1 MKKFKL
7 YLIFILASLFAVENF
22 AGDLK
27 FKGIKPITKNTN
39 YAMTSMSYN
48 VTVEN
53 VGTAVGSYKIYGYI
67 SKTKNINDGL
77 IVYNKTISSMPQNSN
92 FTDVFIL
99 DIPCNQRAGDYFLLI
114 KIDADNQIAETNET
128 NNTYIETFKLLPTLK
143 VDQLN
148 YKLDGA
154 SQRINVLVESDS
166 TVTMTKSASWIQFPN
181 GLNSQTFNSCPAVI
195 MDVST
200 YISSRSA
207 EIIVKRGN
215 ITKKIIVYQNGTLA
229 SCFSS
234 VTNLSHSSTSNSITV
249 SFSNLNQTMKI
260 EYRPHW
266 SSEWKSV
273 NVNSSP
279 YVVSNLAQ
287 GTKYLFRISAKCSN
301 ISNFGTPVYFSANTL
316 ISHSQHKAFIYVEP
330 HVSLTRDINTWYL
343 GTSNAPISPNTVVS
357 PDVFF
362 TYKVVDSPGYMEI
375 NTIQGE
381 VYDAVMSIYEYNGGG
396 LTLIKTIDDNLF
408 GGKMP
413 SVKLAAPEYKANA
426 TYVIRIYS
434 KGQPGGFQVKQTA
447 VSFIETGASTRSEIS
462 ESLPEKNIAID
473 YCTSPVES
481 NLNIKLSSTYEDQTV
496 MQIFDL
502 NGALIKQEFVE
513 ITKGEN
519 KLSID
524 CMNIPSGLYIIKV
537 ADKSKKF
544 VKL

>member
-1 MKKFKL
+1 MKKFNL
-7 YLIFILASLFAVENF
+7 YLIFILLNLFAIKNF

-27 FKGIKPITKNTN
+27 FKGIKPITKSTN

-48 VTVEN
+48 VIVEN

-287 GTKYLFRISAKCSN
+287 VTKYLFRVSAKCENS
-301 ISNFGTPVYFSANTL
+301 SNFGKPSYFGAKTL

-343 GTSNAPISPNTVVS
+343 GTSSAPISPNTVVS

-381 VYDAVMSIYEYNGGG
+381 VNDAVMSIYEYNGGG

-408 GGKMP
+408 GDKMP

-426 TYVIRIYS
+426 TYVVRIYS
-434 KGQPGGFQVKQTA
+434 KGQSGGFQVKQTA

-462 ESLPEKNIAID
+462 ESLPKKNIAID
-473 YCTSPVES
+473 YCTSPVEL

-524 CMNIPSGLYIIKV
+524 CMNIPSGLYVIKV

>member
-1 MKKFKL
+1 
-7 YLIFILASLFAVENF
+7 
-22 AGDLK
+22 
-27 FKGIKPITKNTN
+27 
-39 YAMTSMSYN
+39 
-48 VTVEN
+48 
-53 VGTAVGSYKIYGYI
+53 
-67 SKTKNINDGL
+67 
-77 IVYNKTISSMPQNSN
+77 MPQNSN

-154 SQRINVLVESDS
+154 SQRITVLVESDS

-234 VTNLSHSSTSNSITV
+234 VTNLSHTSTSNSITV

-279 YVVSNLAQ
+279 YVFSNLAQ

-301 ISNFGTPVYFSANTL
+301 ISNFGTPVYFSASTL

-343 GTSNAPISPNTVVS
+343 GTSSAPISPNTVVS

-381 VYDAVMSIYEYNGGG
+381 VNDAVMSIYEYNGGG

-408 GGKMP
+408 GDKMP

-426 TYVIRIYS
+426 TYVVRIYS
-434 KGQPGGFQVKQTA
+434 KGQLGGFQVKQTA

-462 ESLPEKNIAID
+462 ESLPKKNITID
-473 YCTSPVES
+473 YCTSPVEL

-513 ITKGEN
+513 IAKGEN

-524 CMNIPSGLYIIKV
+524 CMNIPSGLYVIKV

>member
-1 MKKFKL
+1 MKKFNL
-7 YLIFILASLFAVENF
+7 YLIFILLNLFAIKNF

-27 FKGIKPITKNTN
+27 FKGIKPITKSTN

-48 VTVEN
+48 VIVEN

-154 SQRINVLVESDS
+154 SQRITVLVESDS

-234 VTNLSHSSTSNSITV
+234 VTNLSHTSTSNSITV

-279 YVVSNLAQ
+279 YVFSNLAQ

-343 GTSNAPISPNTVVS
+343 GTSSAPISPNTVVS

-375 NTIQGE
+375 STIQGE
-381 VYDAVMSIYEYNGGG
+381 VNDAVMSIYEYNGSG
-396 LTLIKTIDDNLF
+396 LTLIQTIDDNLY
-408 GGKMP
+408 GSKMP
-413 SVKLAAPEYKANA
+413 SVKLAAPEYKVNA
-426 TYVIRIYS
+426 TYVVRIYS

-447 VSFIETGASTRSEIS
+447 VSLIESGATTRSEIS
-462 ESLPEKNIAID
+462 ELLSEKNITID

-502 NGALIKQEFVE
+502 NGALIKQEIVE

-524 CMNIPSGLYIIKV
+524 CMNIPSGMYIIKV